1 MSAPTTSTSS
11 SSVAG
16 PSGQNP
22 HPLVENN
29 EEKNSVVIKVGMVGD
44 SQIGKTSLMVKY
56 VEGSFD
62 EDYIQTLGSYL
73 MSVKSLI
80 AHQLSIRR

>member
-1 MSAPTTSTSS
+1 MAST

-16 PSGQNP
+16 PSGQNT

-62 EDYIQTLGSYL
+62 EDYIQTLG
-73 MSVKSLI
+73 
-80 AHQLSIRR
+80 